1 MLPAPVKQY
10 LDAHREQQL
19 EKFFE
24 LVRIPSIANRNDGQC
39 LQAAQWLVKFLSDL
53 GVQAKIVQVNTP
65 AGKGQPV
72 VLAHAQASPSA
83 PTVLIY
89 GHYDVQPPEPLEL
102 WESAPFEPVV
112 RDGAIYARGAN
123 DDKGQM
129 FTHLMALEAYVR
141 TGTPLPVNITLL
153 LEGEEENGSPTLEEF
168 IRTHAAELHA
178 DATLVSDSEFFAP
191 GVPAITY
198 ALRGVSHYELIV
210 EEADHDVHSGL
221 NGGALRN
228 PIHVLAEMIAGLHDA
243 DGRITLEG
251 FYDGV
256 LPLSDAQR
264 DAWKKLPFDE
274 PEYARSL
281 GVDFLGGGE
290 KGFTVLERL
299 WARPTLDMNGMIGG
313 YTGPG
318 GKTIIPAR
326 ASAKISIRTVPNQ
339 DPVKIAGALEKYIR
353 DRTPKGM
360 KSTLEVGS
368 LNRPVMLK
376 MDSPAMRAGR
386 NALKFAFG
394 AEAAMIR
401 CGASVPVTEMLQ
413 RLLAQEAVMMGFGL
427 PDDRLHSPNERFRLE
442 QFYNGAV
449 AAAAVLA
456 ELGK

>member
-1 MLPAPVKQY
+1 MLPQVVKQY
-10 LDAHREQQL
+10 LDSHRQQNL
-19 EKFFE
+19 DKFFE
-24 LVRIPSIANRNDGQC
+24 LVRIPSIANRNDGNC
-39 LQAAQWLVKFLSDL
+39 LKAAQWLVKFLTDL
-53 GVQAKIVQVNTP
+53 GVRAKIVQS
-65 AGKGQPV
+65 GGQPV
-72 VLAHAQASPSA
+72 VLGEAHASPSA

-102 WESAPFEPVV
+102 WETAPFEPVV

-141 TGTPLPVNITLL
+141 TGTPLPVNITFLI
-153 LEGEEENGSPTLEEF
+153 EGEEENGSPTLEEF
-168 IRTHAAELHA
+168 IRTHAAQLKA

-198 ALRGVSHYELIV
+198 ALRGVSHYELSV

-228 PIHVLAEMIAGLHDA
+228 PLHAVAEMIASLHDA
-243 DGRITLEG
+243 DGRITIEG
-251 FYDGV
+251 FYDNV
-256 LPLSDAQR
+256 LPLSTAER
-264 DAWKKLPFDE
+264 ESWKKLPFDE

-299 WARPTLDMNGMIGG
+299 WARPTLDINGMIGG

-339 DPVKIAGALEKYIR
+339 DPVKIAQSLEKYIR

-360 KSTLEVGS
+360 KSKLEISS

-376 MDSPAMRAGR
+376 MDSPAMQAAR
-386 NALKFAFG
+386 NALQFAFG
-394 AEAAMIR
+394 AQTAMIR
-401 CGASVPVTEMLQ
+401 CGASVPVAEMFQ
-413 RLLAQEAVMMGFGL
+413 RLLSQDAVMMGFGL

-442 QFYNGAV
+442 QFYNGAL
-449 AAAAVLA
+449 ASAAVLA
-456 ELGK
+456 ELAT